1 MMRTTGMIA
10 ACALACCAS
19 PAFADAGSQSAAACK
34 SSSEP
39 ASLTDLP
46 EASGLAR
53 SSSGLLWS
61 LNDSGAPV
69 IFAIDASGKPAGRL
83 TIDGARV
90 EDWEAI
96 AAGSCSSGTCLYI
109 ADIGDN
115 DAKRKSITVY
125 RIAEPAKPAGSVKAE
140 AFHASYP
147 DGAHD
152 AEALLVAP
160 DGALF
165 IVTKGETGPIAV
177 YTFPQ
182 QLSKEPMRLERVGKE
197 IAAKSGPTERVTD
210 GAISADGRVVMLRT
224 RNTLT
229 FYRGPEFLRGDLQVI
244 STSNLTALG
253 EPQGE
258 GVAFGAGDVVY
269 VASEG
274 GGKKA
279 PGRLGVLSC
288 RP

>member
-1 MMRTTGMIA
+1 MRLVLTIA
-10 ACALACCAS
+10 ACSTALCLSPALA
-19 PAFADAGSQSAAACK
+19 AGQNGGAACE
-34 SSSEP
+34 SSKVIATLPE
-39 ASLTDLP
+39 LP

-53 SSSGLLWS
+53 GSSGLLWS

-69 IFAIDASGKPAGRL
+69 LLAYDAHGKPAGRL
-83 TIDGARV
+83 TIEGARV

-96 AAGSCSSGTCLYI
+96 ASGPCASGTCLYV

-115 DAKRKSITVY
+115 NAKRKHITVY
-125 RIAEPAKPAGSVKAE
+125 RITEPVNPGGTANADAL
-140 AFHASYP
+140 HASYP

-160 DGALF
+160 DGGLF
-165 IVTKGETGPIAV
+165 VVTKGETGPIAV
-177 YTFPQ
+177 YKFPR
-182 QLSKEPMRLERVGKE
+182 QLSKEPMRLERVGQSITGK
-197 IAAKSGPTERVTD
+197 AKATERVTD
-210 GAISADGRVVMLRT
+210 GAISADGKVVMLRT
-224 RNTLT
+224 RNSLT
-229 FYRGPEFLRGDLQVI
+229 FYRGPEFLRGDFQVI
-244 STSNLTALG
+244 SSADLSALG

-258 GVAFGAGDVVY
+258 GVAFGAGNAVY